1 MESATKIYFADIC
14 PKCSNKESDSQQA
27 VVTCV
32 MFVFLIAHQLTL
44 QWDLPS
50 AKPGFRSVYP
60 RRDSVSWDGRAAQCP
75 RNTRL
80 PPPRCRLSLLTVSI
94 RSLGDEEMPQLKS
107 ECQTEE
113 HWGKHKVKK
122 IRQKNGEH
130 VGFLQVETEFGT
142 FSFYP
147 TVRSGSFF
155 DAKTI
160 LIPLIFPGEQS
171 RCFLPAE
178 LEQLSENSS
187 FYGSVFSQTS
197 MKLRKES
204 RDFVSEEMSTVKS
217 LALKIETYKNVG
229 LRRSSCPSD
238 CQQGGFYNSSIK

>member
-130 VGFLQVETEFGT
+130 VEFLQVETEFGT

-155 DAKTI
+155 DAKNYFNTFD
-160 LIPLIFPGEQS
+160 FPWWAVAVFPSCWAWTAEWKQQLLWVSFQS
-171 RCFLPAE
+171 NVNEAE
-178 LEQLSENSS
+178 KRVQ
-187 FYGSVFSQTS
+187 GICVGG
-197 MKLRKES
+197 
-204 RDFVSEEMSTVKS
+204 
-217 LALKIETYKNVG
+217 NVDCKK
-229 LRRSSCPSD
+229 SCP
-238 CQQGGFYNSSIK
+238 